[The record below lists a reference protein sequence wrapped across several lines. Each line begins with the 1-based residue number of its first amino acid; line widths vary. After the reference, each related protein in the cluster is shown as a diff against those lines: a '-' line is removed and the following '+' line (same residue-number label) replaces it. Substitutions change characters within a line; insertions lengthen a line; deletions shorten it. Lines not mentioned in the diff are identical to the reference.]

1 MQITTPSIIPN
12 SPKRNYNFYM
22 NIEKNGNLLI
32 AGGGMVGDRLNYVGT
47 IMELSNNTW
56 SSFQEDGIKEQML
69 KKKHKKTSTSD
80 NCIVFFV
87 LFNRLLPIISNKPF
101 L

>member
-1 MQITTPSIIPN
+1 MAKRPIANNKNSIGLKFDNNNVMQITTPSIIPN

-47 IMELSNNTW
+47 IM
-56 SSFQEDGIKEQML
+56 
-69 KKKHKKTSTSD
+69 
-80 NCIVFFV
+80 
-87 LFNRLLPIISNKPF
+87 
-101 L
+101 